1 MTRYTKIA
9 AVDAE
14 AVDDSLAL
22 LHPVSLEVR
31 MLNETAAILWNAL
44 DLFPTAA
51 ELAELIHEA
60 RPELSAETSTEIA
73 EAFLQDLLEAG
84 FIEVQASDGSESDGA
99 EREGEDSDGSQD

>member
-1 MTRYTKIA
+1 MTNYTKIA

-44 DLFPTAA
+44 DLFPTAT
-51 ELAELIHEA
+51 ELGELIHEA
-60 RPELSAETSTEIA
+60 RPELSAETSAQIA
-73 EAFLQDLLEAG
+73 QGFLQDLLEAG
-84 FIEVQASDGSESDGA
+84 FIEVQASEGTVSEGTVSEGSKD
-99 EREGEDSDGSQD
+99 